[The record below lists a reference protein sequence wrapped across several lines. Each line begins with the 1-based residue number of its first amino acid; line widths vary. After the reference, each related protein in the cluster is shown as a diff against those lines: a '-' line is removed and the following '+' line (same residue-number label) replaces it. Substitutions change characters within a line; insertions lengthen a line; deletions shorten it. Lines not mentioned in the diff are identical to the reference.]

1 MADIR
6 INSLPTT
13 ASASSSD
20 DFLALDGATNGTRK
34 LNAYSPTFGG
44 NLTVSG
50 TGNSSVA
57 GNLGIGETS
66 PVVPLHVKTTG
77 TGTGDFDNA
86 IATLRSTAAGRTI
99 TLQFSDTTNQSYIS
113 SKSGALNFGVGGATL
128 GMSLSSGG
136 NLTVSGT
143 GTSSVAGNLA
153 LNGATSYLAISP
165 TTAVTNNVALQLSVD
180 VADNRAIRM
189 TNTASGGHA
198 YDFIPGGGG
207 DAGSL
212 GLYDNTAGSYRLFIS
227 GTGNATLS
235 GNLTVSGTV
244 AASGDLKLGVA
255 QTSQFSAN
263 RFSIINSST
272 NNQKVSYELMVND
285 GTDNN
290 RLAMF
295 VDDNAH
301 TLGFD
306 TGTSNGNYNGL
317 SFSIEGS
324 PKLLIDRSGNVLIGT
339 TVDSSALL
347 QVGTNTTTA
356 AGGMKFGT
364 DTSLYRSAAGQLR
377 GPSSFVDAT
386 FSSSGLFFGAS
397 MTLQANDNVLI
408 KTNGSVTALTL
419 DSSQNATFAGTILT
433 ATNAAK
439 NAIVA
444 RYNSSNSL
452 FGVTVNSAGQGV
464 ISENNDAST
473 GSDKYSKTG
482 LPAFRL
488 GNTGGSGTVPFWIDV
503 AASGTA
509 GNAITWTNAF
519 QIDSSQNATFAGN
532 VVLGAGKRVA
542 YSASAYMTPENNVD
556 GAEIASPGQF
566 TVKTASTQA
575 LKIDSSQNA
584 TFAGNIA
591 SASKYD
597 NTGTTS
603 IAGSSTATIYTFPN
617 ASNKVYL
624 VTVRQQGS
632 AANNAMAMVF
642 TNGTSAS
649 VTRIAQDNTNA
660 SLTIDFSFSGLSLQV
675 TPGSG
680 YGTTTW
686 ERTIT
691 NIK

>member
-1 MADIR
+1 
-6 INSLPTT
+6 
-13 ASASSSD
+13 
-20 DFLALDGATNGTRK
+20 
-34 LNAYSPTFGG
+34 
-44 NLTVSG
+44 
-50 TGNSSVA
+50 
-57 GNLGIGETS
+57 
-66 PVVPLHVKTTG
+66 
-77 TGTGDFDNA
+77 
-86 IATLRSTAAGRTI
+86 
-99 TLQFSDTTNQSYIS
+99 
-113 SKSGALNFGVGGATL
+113 
-128 GMSLSSGG
+128 
-136 NLTVSGT
+136 
-143 GTSSVAGNLA
+143 
-153 LNGATSYLAISP
+153 
-165 TTAVTNNVALQLSVD
+165 
-180 VADNRAIRM
+180 M

-509 GNAITWTNAF
+509 GNAITARRRLKLIPARTRR
-519 QIDSSQNATFAGN
+519 SRGTLLPRRS
-532 VVLGAGKRVA
+532 
-542 YSASAYMTPENNVD
+542 MTTRAQRPLLDQVRRRSTR
-556 GAEIASPGQF
+556 SP
-566 TVKTASTQA
+566 THP
-575 LKIDSSQNA
+575 IRC
-584 TFAGNIA
+584 I
-591 SASKYD
+591 
-597 NTGTTS
+597 
-603 IAGSSTATIYTFPN
+603 
-617 ASNKVYL
+617 
-624 VTVRQQGS
+624 
-632 AANNAMAMVF
+632 
-642 TNGTSAS
+642 
-649 VTRIAQDNTNA
+649 
-660 SLTIDFSFSGLSLQV
+660 
-675 TPGSG
+675 
-680 YGTTTW
+680 W
-686 ERTIT
+686 
-691 NIK
+691 